1 MTEPRPLRILLVD
14 DDEST
19 FVITRELLREINGRP
34 VELEWTGEADEGYD
48 LILRDEHE
56 VYLIDYRL
64 GADDGLDVLRRAR
77 AAGCKAPILILTGQT
92 DDEIDQRA
100 LEAGASDYLAK
111 DVYDVSR
118 LEHAIRYALERH
130 GLLLDLEKER
140 YLLHS
145 LMERLPDNI
154 YFKDRDSRFVR
165 ISLAMANW
173 FGLKDP
179 RDAVGRSD
187 DDFFTQEHAQQA
199 RQDERRLMESGD
211 PVIGKEEKETW
222 PDGRTTWVSTSKMPL
237 RDRDGN
243 IVGTFGISRDI
254 TDEKLAMQALKR
266 SELLNRLIV
275 VTALDAFIA
284 TDSEGTIV
292 NWNPQAEK
300 TFGWK
305 YEEAIGQSVVD
316 LLVPGRFR
324 DEFSKRLA
332 AFLETGEGEFLDE
345 HLELTALHRNG
356 EEFPVEATISPIEQ
370 EGNWLFSAFVHD
382 ISRRK
387 QAERELRG
395 SKENAEQANR
405 AKSDFLANMSHE
417 IRTPM
422 NAILGMTELVLDTEL
437 ATTQREYLSMVR
449 ESGDVLLNL
458 INDILDFSKIEAGQ
472 FELDPR
478 VFSLRESLGDTLKSL
493 AVRADRVELELAC
506 HIDPAVPDSVVG
518 DPGRLRQ
525 IVVNLVGNAIKFTE
539 HGEVVLHVEVDQQ
552 DEKSA
557 LLHFAVA
564 DTGIGIAREKLKT
577 IFEAFHQ
584 ADTSTTRR
592 YGGTGLGLTICSRLI
607 ALMGGSVWAE
617 SQPGQGSTFH
627 FTGRFGLSDEVPA
640 GPRRRMVQGTRVL
653 VVDDNETNRLI
664 LDEMLQNWGMTVT
677 CVDGADA
684 AAAQLRS
691 AKEAGSPYTLVLSDV
706 NMPDRDG
713 FDLAGEIQSD
723 ETLADAVILM
733 LTSGDRSDEVQQ
745 ARELG
750 VAAYLRKPVKQ
761 SELFDAI
768 VASLGVD
775 ATEPEVDGSPVA
787 AAFDPKSIQLPP
799 MRVLLV
805 EDSIVNQ
812 RLALGLLNRWGHSVT
827 VAGNGVEAVLQV
839 SQSEFDFILMDIQMP
854 EMDGL
859 EATRLIRVREDQYR
873 SEGKTDRHVPII
885 ALTAHAMKGDRE
897 ACLEA
902 GMDAYVS
909 KPVRSWQLLEEIA
922 AFFPD
927 CATGSATGKDSAVDP
942 SAKGDPTSQSGDEPR
957 WQIDWPAAFKVVNG
971 DRELLGEISQ
981 AFLDES
987 AEIMPALRKA
997 VADGDEVT
1005 AGRLA
1010 HTMKASFR
1018 TIGVDGAHD
1027 VALACEQAAKEGRLE
1042 VVIDRLPELAE
1053 ATEVVCRQLSGFIDT
1068 GRVPS

>member
-1 MTEPRPLRILLVD
+1 MTEPRPLRILLID

-34 VELEWTGEADEGYD
+34 VELEWTGEAEEGYD

-56 VYLIDYRL
+56 VFLIDYRL
-64 GADDGLDVLRRAR
+64 GAKDGLEILRRAR
-77 AAGCKAPILILTGQT
+77 AAGSKAPILILTGQT
-92 DDEIDQRA
+92 DDEIDQQA

-130 GLLLDLEKER
+130 GLMLDLEKER

-145 LMERLPDNI
+145 LMERLPDNV

-165 ISLAMANW
+165 VSLAMANW
-173 FGLKDP
+173 FGLRDP

-187 DDFFTQEHAQQA
+187 DDFFTQEHAKQA
-199 RQDERRLMESGD
+199 RQDELRLMESGD

-275 VTALDAFIA
+275 ATALDAFVA
-284 TDSEGTIV
+284 MDSEGTIV

-332 AFLETGEGEFLDE
+332 VFLETGEGEFLDE
-345 HLELTALHRNG
+345 HLELTALHRSG

-382 ISRRK
+382 IARRK
-387 QAERELRG
+387 QAERELRK
-395 SKENAEQANR
+395 SKEKAEQASR

-437 ATTQREYLSMVR
+437 ATTQREYLTMVR

-472 FELDPR
+472 LELDPA
-478 VFSLRESLGDTLKSL
+478 VFSLRDSLGDTLKSL
-493 AVRADRVELELAC
+493 AVRADRVDLELAC
-506 HIDPAVPDSVVG
+506 HIDTAVPEWVVG
-518 DPGRLRQ
+518 DSARLRQ

-552 DEKSA
+552 DENSA

-564 DTGIGIAREKLKT
+564 DTGIGIAHEKLKT
-577 IFEAFHQ
+577 IFEAFQQ

-617 SQPGQGSTFH
+617 SQPGHGSTFH
-627 FTGRFGLSDEVPA
+627 FTGRFGLSDEAPA
-640 GPRRRMVQGTRVL
+640 TPKRRIVQGTRVL

-664 LDEMLQNWGMTVT
+664 LDEMLRNWGMTVT
-677 CVDGADA
+677 CVEGVDDA
-684 AAAQLRS
+684 ATQLRL
-691 AKEAGSPYTLVLSDV
+691 AKDNGTPFALVLSDV

-713 FDLAGEIQSD
+713 FDLAAEIQSD
-723 ETLADAVILM
+723 ESLAEAVILM
-733 LTSGDRSDEVQQ
+733 LTSGDRSDEVKR

-750 VAAYLRKPVKQ
+750 VASYLRKPIKQ

-775 ATEPEVDGSPVA
+775 ATEAEDASPVA
-787 AAFDPKSIQLPP
+787 AAFDPKSIELPP

-812 RLALGLLNRWGHSVT
+812 KLALGLLNRWGHSVT
-827 VAGNGVEAVLQV
+827 VASNGVEAVLQI
-839 SQSEFDFILMDIQMP
+839 SQSEFDFILMDVQMP

-859 EATRLIRVREDQYR
+859 EATRLIRVREEQHR
-873 SEGKTDRHVPII
+873 SEDKADRHVPII
-885 ALTAHAMKGDRE
+885 AMTAHAMKGDRE

-922 AFFPD
+922 AFFPG
-927 CATGSATGKDSAVDP
+927 CVSGSASDGASADSRSDSDSDLQSGKD
-942 SAKGDPTSQSGDEPR
+942 
-957 WQIDWPAAFKVVNG
+957 WQWKIDWPAALKVVNG
-971 DRELLGEISQ
+971 DRDLLREIAQ
-981 AFLDES
+981 AFIEES
-987 AEIMPALRKA
+987 QEIMPQLRAALTE
-997 VADGDEVT
+997 GDEAT

-1010 HTMKASFR
+1010 HTIKASFR
-1018 TIGVDGAHD
+1018 TIGVAEAHD
-1027 VALACEQAAKEGRLE
+1027 VALACEQAAKGGQME
-1042 VVIDRLPELAE
+1042 VVSDRLPELAE
-1053 ATEVVCRQLSGFIDT
+1053 ATEKVCEQLAGFIDT
-1068 GRVPS
+1068 RRVPS

>member
-1 MTEPRPLRILLVD
+1 MNDPRPLRIFLID

-19 FVITRELLREINGRP
+19 FIITRELLREINGRP
-34 VELEWTGEADEGYD
+34 VELEWTGEANEGYD
-48 LILRDEHE
+48 IILRDEHE

-64 GADDGLDVLRRAR
+64 GEVDGLDVLRRAR

-92 DDEIDQRA
+92 DDEIDQQA

-130 GLLLDLEKER
+130 DLMRKLDKER

-145 LMERLPDNI
+145 LMERLPDNV

-165 ISLAMANW
+165 ISLAMASW
-173 FGLKDP
+173 FGLQSPD
-179 RDAVGRSD
+179 DAVGRSD
-187 DDFFTQEHAQQA
+187 SDFFTEEHAKQA
-199 RQDERRLMESGD
+199 REDERQLMESGD

-243 IVGTFGISRDI
+243 VVGTFGISRDI

-275 VTALDAFIA
+275 TTALDAFVGM
-284 TDSEGTIV
+284 DSDGTIV

-305 YEEAIGQSVVD
+305 YEEAIGESVVE

-324 DEFSKRLA
+324 DEFSRRLTE
-332 AFLETGEGEFLDE
+332 FLKTGEGEFLDE
-345 HLELTALHRNG
+345 HLELTALGRNG

-370 EGNWLFSAFVHD
+370 EGTWLFSAFVHD

-387 QAERELRG
+387 LAERELRA
-395 SKENAEQANR
+395 SKESAEQANT

-437 ATTQREYLSMVR
+437 AATQREYLTMVR

-478 VFSLRESLGDTLKSL
+478 VFSMRDSLGDTLRSL
-493 AVRADRVELELAC
+493 SVRADRVDLELAC
-506 HIDPAVPDSVVG
+506 HIDTAVPEWVVG
-518 DPGRLRQ
+518 DPARLRQ

-552 DEKSA
+552 DENSA

-577 IFEAFHQ
+577 IFEAFQQ

-617 SQPGQGSTFH
+617 SQPGAGSTFH
-627 FTGRFGLSDEVPA
+627 FTGRFGLSAEAPA
-640 GPRRRMVQGTRVL
+640 APKRRIVQGTRVL

-664 LDEMLQNWGMTVT
+664 LDEMLQNWGMAVT
-677 CVDGADA
+677 CVEGVDS
-684 AAAQLRS
+684 AAAQLQS
-691 AKEAGSPYTLVLSDV
+691 AKETGLPFELVLSDV

-723 ETLADAVILM
+723 ESLADAVILM
-733 LTSGDRSDEVQQ
+733 LTSGDRSDEVQR

-775 ATEPEVDGSPVA
+775 ATEPENDDAPVA
-787 AAFDPKSIQLPP
+787 AAFDPESIELPP

-839 SQSEFDFILMDIQMP
+839 SQSDFDFILMDIQMP

-859 EATRLIRVREDQYR
+859 EATRKIRVREEQYR
-873 SEGKTDRHVPII
+873 SEGKSDRHIPII
-885 ALTAHAMKGDRE
+885 AMTAHAMKGDRE
-897 ACLEA
+897 VCLEA

-927 CATGSATGKDSAVDP
+927 GVTESATAEDSAD
-942 SAKGDPTSQSGDEPR
+942 SQAEASNLQSDNESR
-957 WQIDWPAAFKVVNG
+957 WQIDWPAALKVVNG
-971 DRELLGEISQ
+971 DRELLGEIGQ
-981 AFLDES
+981 AFLEE
-987 AEIMPALRKA
+987 AAQIMPELRSS
-997 VADGDEVT
+997 VANGDGTT
-1005 AGRLA
+1005 ARRLA

-1018 TIGVDGAHD
+1018 TIGVAEAHD
-1027 VALACEQAAKEGRLE
+1027 LAFACEQAAKDGRLE
-1042 VVIDRLPELAE
+1042 FVNDRLPELAE
-1053 ATEVVCRQLSGFIDT
+1053 ATDLVCRQLSGFIES
-1068 GRVPS
+1068 GQVPS

>member
-1 MTEPRPLRILLVD
+1 MTAPNPLRILLVD

-34 VELEWTGEADEGYD
+34 VELEWTGDAEKGYD
-48 LILRDEHE
+48 LILRNEHE

-77 AAGCKAPILILTGQT
+77 AEGSKAPILILTGQT
-92 DDEIDQRA
+92 DDEIDQLA

-111 DVYDVSR
+111 DVCDVSQ
-118 LEHAIRYALERH
+118 LEHAIRYALERR
-130 GLLLDLEKER
+130 GLMLDLEKER

-145 LMERLPDNI
+145 LMERLPDNV

-199 RQDERRLMESGD
+199 REDERRLMESGD
-211 PVIGKEEKETW
+211 PVIAKEEKETW
-222 PDGRTTWVSTSKMPL
+222 PDGRSTWVSTSKMPL

-275 VTALDAFIA
+275 ATALDAFVA
-284 TDSEGTIV
+284 MDSEGTIV
-292 NWNPQAEK
+292 NWNPQAET

-305 YEEAIGQSVVD
+305 YEEAIGQPVVD
-316 LLVPGRFR
+316 LLVPGRHR
-324 DEFSKRLA
+324 NQFSKRLA
-332 AFLETGEGEFLDE
+332 VFLKTGEGEFLDA

-356 EEFPVEATISPIEQ
+356 DEFPVEATISPIEQ
-370 EGNWLFSAFVHD
+370 QGNWLFSAFVHD
-382 ISRRK
+382 ISGRK
-387 QAERELRG
+387 QAERELRT
-395 SKENAEQANR
+395 SKENAEQASR

-437 ATTQREYLSMVR
+437 ATTQREYLTMVR
-449 ESGDVLLNL
+449 ESSDVLLNL

-472 FELDPR
+472 LDLDPR
-478 VFSLRESLGDTLKSL
+478 VFNLRDSLGDTLKSL
-493 AVRADRVELELAC
+493 AVRADRVDLELAC
-506 HIDPAVPDSVVG
+506 HIDSAVPVWVVG
-518 DPGRLRQ
+518 DSARLRQ

-552 DEKSA
+552 DDNST

-564 DTGIGIAREKLKT
+564 DTGIGIAQEKLKT
-577 IFEAFHQ
+577 IFEAFQQ

-592 YGGTGLGLTICSRLI
+592 YGGTGLGLTICSRLV

-617 SQPGQGSTFH
+617 SLLGQGSTFH
-627 FTGRFGLSDEVPA
+627 FTGRFGLSDEAPA
-640 GPRRRMVQGTRVL
+640 IPKRRIVQGTRVL

-664 LDEMLQNWGMTVT
+664 LDEMLRNWGMTVT
-677 CVDGADA
+677 CVEGVDDA
-684 AAAQLRS
+684 ATQLRL
-691 AKEAGSPYTLVLSDV
+691 AKENGTPFVLVLSDV
-706 NMPDRDG
+706 NMPVRDG
-713 FDLAGEIQSD
+713 FDLAAEIQSD
-723 ETLADAVILM
+723 ESLAEAVILM
-733 LTSGDRSDEVQQ
+733 LTSGDRSDEVQR

-750 VAAYLRKPVKQ
+750 VASYLRKPVKQ

-768 VASLGVD
+768 VASLAVD
-775 ATEPEVDGSPVA
+775 ATEAEVALPSV
-787 AAFDPKSIQLPP
+787 AAFDPKTIDLPP

-812 RLALGLLNRWGHSVT
+812 KLALGLLNRWGHSVT
-827 VAGNGVEAVLQV
+827 VASNGVEAVLQV
-839 SQSEFDFILMDIQMP
+839 SQSEFDFILMDVQMP

-859 EATRLIRVREDQYR
+859 EATRLIRVREDQHR
-873 SEGKTDRHVPII
+873 GEGKADRHVPII
-885 ALTAHAMKGDRE
+885 AMTAHAMTGDRE
-897 ACLEA
+897 TCLKA

-909 KPVRSWQLLEEIA
+909 KPVRSWRLLEEIA
-922 AFFPD
+922 AFFPGSVSESASDEASNDPD
-927 CATGSATGKDSAVDP
+927 CDSNSRSGKDRQW
-942 SAKGDPTSQSGDEPR
+942 K
-957 WQIDWPAAFKVVNG
+957 IDWPAALKVVNG
-971 DRELLGEISQ
+971 DRELLREIAQ
-981 AFLDES
+981 AFIEES
-987 AEIMPALRKA
+987 REIMPQLRTALA
-997 VADGDEVT
+997 EGDETT

-1027 VALACEQAAKEGRLE
+1027 LALACELAAKGGQIEI
-1042 VVIDRLPELAE
+1042 VSDRLPELAAAME
-1053 ATEVVCRQLSGFIDT
+1053 KVCEQLAGFIDS